1 MQANPLADRDFKK
14 REEEM
19 KSLAKSTLFIM
30 LLLVML
36 TACSSGKDATET
48 SSAPS
53 PSENEAATNT
63 ASENTETNEEPD
75 KTQTFKGENFSFSY
89 PSTWKD
95 AELNVPQVV
104 AAFVNPNPQG
114 AFVDNLN
121 VVIEESSATPEEAA
135 NVAVQGLTNGDGG
148 PLIQNF
154 KKLNYI
160 DVPEK
165 AAGILESEYTHGESN
180 AQVILT
186 QYFVPNG
193 NELYTLSISYSKT
206 AYDNGGKASVQ
217 NIMDSFETV
226 KVSNQV
232 EDSNANAGS
241 TVEGLSEENLFAEI
255 MAYVIP
261 IEIEDGALDELTYNY
276 FVKHYELFPA
286 LTPEAQKRAKA
297 EVDPNITSRHLNK
310 NLSPYLDQMIEVSGY
325 VVDIIEEEIDE
336 GITLA
341 EIHIVDDND
350 NSIIGFY
357 AHTTGDI
364 LQDDYVT
371 MRGVPATFYS
381 FENVGGGTTN
391 SVLIGVSTI
400 EKTE

>member
-1 MQANPLADRDFKK
+1 
-14 REEEM
+14 M
-19 KSLAKSTLFIM
+19 KSLAKSTLFI
-30 LLLVML
+30 LLLLAML
-36 TACSSGKDATET
+36 TACGSGKDTTE
-48 SSAPS
+48 SSSTPS
-53 PSENEAATNT
+53 PSENEAAKNT
-63 ASENTETNEEPD
+63 ASANTEKNEENN
-75 KTQTFKGENFSFSY
+75 KTQPFKGENFSFSY

-95 AELNVPQVV
+95 AELNVPQVI
-104 AAFVNPNPQG
+104 AAFVNPSPQG

-121 VVIEESSATPEEAA
+121 VVIEEASATPEEAA

-186 QYFVPNG
+186 QYFVSNG

-206 AYDNGGKASVQ
+206 AYDNGGKAIVQ
-217 NIMDSFETV
+217 NIMDSFEIV
-226 KVSNQV
+226 KNSDDVAL
-232 EDSNANAGS
+232 SNANAGS
-241 TVEGLSEENLFAEI
+241 NVEGLTEENLFAEI
-255 MAYVIP
+255 MAYIIP

-276 FVKHYELFPA
+276 FVEHYELFPA

-297 EVDPNITSRHLNK
+297 EVDPSITSRHLNK
-310 NLSPYLDQMIEVSGY
+310 NLSPYLDQMVEVSGY
-325 VVDIIEEEIDE
+325 VIDIIEEELDE
-336 GITLA
+336 GVTLT

-357 AHTTGDI
+357 AHSTGDI

-381 FENVGGGTTN
+381 FDNVSGGTTN
-391 SVLIGVSTI
+391 SVLIGVSTL

>member
-1 MQANPLADRDFKK
+1 MKRLAT
-14 REEEM
+14 
-19 KSLAKSTLFIM
+19 STLFM
-30 LLLVML
+30 LLLLVML
-36 TACSSGKDATET
+36 TACSSGKDTTET
-48 SSAPS
+48 SSTPS
-53 PSENEAATNT
+53 TPENEAAKNT
-63 ASENTETNEEPD
+63 ASENTKKNEEPN
-75 KTQTFKGENFSFSY
+75 KTQSFKGENFSFSY

-95 AELNVPQVV
+95 AELNIPQVI

-154 KKLNYI
+154 KKLNFI
-160 DVPEK
+160 DVPKK

-186 QYFVPNG
+186 QYFVSNG

-217 NIMDSFETV
+217 NIMDSFEIV
-226 KVSNQV
+226 NVSNQV
-232 EDSNANAGS
+232 EDANANAGS
-241 TVEGLSEENLFAEI
+241 NVEGLTEENLFAEI

-261 IEIEDGALDELTYNY
+261 IEIENGTLDELTYNY
-276 FVKHYELFPA
+276 FVQHYELFPA
-286 LTPEAQKRAKA
+286 LTPKAQKKAKA

-325 VVDIIEEEIDE
+325 VVDIIEDEVEE

-341 EIHIVDDND
+341 EIHIIDDND
-350 NSIIGFY
+350 NSITGFY
-357 AHTTGDI
+357 AHSTGDI

-371 MRGVPATFYS
+371 MRGVPATYYS
-381 FENVGGGTTN
+381 FDNISGGTTN
-391 SVLIGVSTI
+391 SIIIGVSTL

>member
-1 MQANPLADRDFKK
+1 MK
-14 REEEM
+14 R
-19 KSLAKSTLFIM
+19 LAKSTLFIL

-36 TACSSGKDATET
+36 TACSSGKDTTET
-48 SSAPS
+48 SSTPS
-53 PSENEAATNT
+53 TPENEAAKNT
-63 ASENTETNEEPD
+63 ASENTEKNEEPN
-75 KTQTFKGENFSFSY
+75 KTQPFKGENFSFSY

-95 AELNVPQVV
+95 AELNIPQVI

-135 NVAVQGLTNGDGG
+135 NAAVQGLTNGDGG
-148 PLIQNF
+148 PLIQDF

-160 DVPEK
+160 DVPKK

-186 QYFVPNG
+186 QYFVSNG

-206 AYDNGGKASVQ
+206 AYDNGGKARVQ
-217 NIMDSFETV
+217 NIMDSFEIV

-232 EDSNANAGS
+232 EDANANAGS
-241 TVEGLSEENLFAEI
+241 NVEGLTEENLFAEI

-261 IEIEDGALDELTYNY
+261 IEIEDGALDEVTYNY
-276 FVKHYELFPA
+276 FVQHYELFPA
-286 LTPEAQKRAKA
+286 LTPKAQKKAKA

-325 VVDIIEEEIDE
+325 VVDIIEDEVEE

-341 EIHIVDDND
+341 EIHIIDDND

-357 AHTTGDI
+357 AHSTGDI

-381 FENVGGGTTN
+381 FENVSGGTTN
-391 SVLIGVSTI
+391 SVLIGVSTL

>member
-1 MQANPLADRDFKK
+1 MK
-14 REEEM
+14 R
-19 KSLAKSTLFIM
+19 LAKSALFIL

-36 TACSSGKDATET
+36 TACSSGKDAAET
-48 SSAPS
+48 SSPPS
-53 PSENEAATNT
+53 TPENEAAKNT
-63 ASENTETNEEPD
+63 ASDNKEKNEEPN
-75 KTQTFKGENFSFSY
+75 KTQSFKGENFSFSY

-95 AELNVPQVV
+95 ADLNIPQVI

-135 NVAVQGLTNGDGG
+135 NAAVQGLTNGDGG
-148 PLIQNF
+148 PLIQDF

-160 DVPEK
+160 DVPKK

-186 QYFVPNG
+186 QYFASNG

-217 NIMDSFETV
+217 NIMDSFEIV

-232 EDSNANAGS
+232 EDANANAGS
-241 TVEGLSEENLFAEI
+241 NVEGLTEENLFAEI

-261 IEIEDGALDELTYNY
+261 IEIEDGALDEVTYNY
-276 FVKHYELFPA
+276 FVQHYELFPA
-286 LTPEAQKRAKA
+286 LTPKAQKKAKA

-310 NLSPYLDQMIEVSGY
+310 NLSPYLNQMIEVSGY
-325 VVDIIEEEIDE
+325 VVDIIEDEVEE

-341 EIHIVDDND
+341 EIHIIDDND

-357 AHTTGDI
+357 AHSTGDI

-381 FENVGGGTTN
+381 FENVSGGTTN
-391 SVLIGVSTI
+391 SVLIGVSTL

>member
-1 MQANPLADRDFKK
+1 MK
-14 REEEM
+14 R
-19 KSLAKSTLFIM
+19 LAKSTLFIL

-36 TACSSGKDATET
+36 TACSSGKDTTET
-48 SSAPS
+48 SSTPS
-53 PSENEAATNT
+53 TPENEVAKNA
-63 ASENTETNEEPD
+63 ASENTEKNEEPN
-75 KTQTFKGENFSFSY
+75 KTQPYKGENFSFSY

-95 AELNVPQVV
+95 AELNIPQVI

-121 VVIEESSATPEEAA
+121 VVIEESSATPEDAA

-160 DVPEK
+160 DVPKK

-186 QYFVPNG
+186 QYFVSNG

-206 AYDNGGKASVQ
+206 AYDNGGKAIVH
-217 NIMDSFETV
+217 NIMDSFEIV
-226 KVSNQV
+226 KVSHQV
-232 EDSNANAGS
+232 EEANANAGS
-241 TVEGLSEENLFAEI
+241 NVEGLTEENLFAEI

-261 IEIEDGALDELTYNY
+261 IEIEGGALDELTYNY
-276 FVKHYELFPA
+276 FVQHYELFPA
-286 LTPEAQKRAKA
+286 LTPKTQKRAKA

-310 NLSPYLDQMIEVSGY
+310 NLNPYLDQMIEVSGY
-325 VVDIIEEEIDE
+325 VVDIIEDEVEE

-341 EIHIVDDND
+341 EIHIIDDND

-357 AHTTGDI
+357 AHATGDI

-381 FENVGGGTTN
+381 FENVSGGTTN
-391 SVLIGVSTI
+391 SVVIGVSTL

>member
-1 MQANPLADRDFKK
+1 MK
-14 REEEM
+14 R
-19 KSLAKSTLFIM
+19 LAKSALFIL

-36 TACSSGKDATET
+36 TACSSGKDAAET
-48 SSAPS
+48 SSPPS
-53 PSENEAATNT
+53 TPENEAAKNT
-63 ASENTETNEEPD
+63 ASDNKEKNEEPN
-75 KTQTFKGENFSFSY
+75 KTQSFKGENFSFSY

-95 AELNVPQVV
+95 AELNIPQVI

-135 NVAVQGLTNGDGG
+135 NAAVQGLTNGDGG
-148 PLIQNF
+148 PLIQDF

-160 DVPEK
+160 DIPKK

-180 AQVILT
+180 VQVILT
-186 QYFVPNG
+186 QYFASNG

-217 NIMDSFETV
+217 NIMDSFEIV

-232 EDSNANAGS
+232 EDANANAGS
-241 TVEGLSEENLFAEI
+241 NVEGLTEENLFAEI

-261 IEIEDGALDELTYNY
+261 IEIEDGALDEVTYNY
-276 FVKHYELFPA
+276 FVQHYELFPA
-286 LTPEAQKRAKA
+286 LTPKAQKKAKA

-325 VVDIIEEEIDE
+325 VVDIIEDEVEE

-341 EIHIVDDND
+341 EIHIIDDND

-357 AHTTGDI
+357 AHSTGDI

-381 FENVGGGTTN
+381 FENVSGGTTN
-391 SVLIGVSTI
+391 SVLIGVSTL

>member
-1 MQANPLADRDFKK
+1 MK
-14 REEEM
+14 R
-19 KSLAKSTLFIM
+19 LAKSALFLL

-48 SSAPS
+48 SSNSS
-53 PSENEAATNT
+53 PPENEAANNT
-63 ASENTETNEEPD
+63 ASDNKEKNEEPN
-75 KTQTFKGENFSFSY
+75 KTQSFKGENFSFSY

-95 AELNVPQVV
+95 AELNIPQVI

-135 NVAVQGLTNGDGG
+135 NAAVQGLTNGDGG
-148 PLIQNF
+148 PLIQDF

-160 DVPEK
+160 DVPKK

-186 QYFVPNG
+186 QYFVSNG

-217 NIMDSFETV
+217 NIMDSFEIV
-226 KVSNQV
+226 NVSNQV
-232 EDSNANAGS
+232 EDANANAGS
-241 TVEGLSEENLFAEI
+241 NVEGLTEENLFAEI

-261 IEIEDGALDELTYNY
+261 IEIEDGALDEVTYNY
-276 FVKHYELFPA
+276 FVQHYELFPA
-286 LTPEAQKRAKA
+286 LTPKAQKKAKA

-325 VVDIIEEEIDE
+325 VVDIIEDEVEE
-336 GITLA
+336 GVTLA
-341 EIHIVDDND
+341 EIHIIDDND

-357 AHTTGDI
+357 AHSTGDI

-381 FENVGGGTTN
+381 FENVSGGTTN
-391 SVLIGVSTI
+391 SVLIGVSTL